1 MKLLKGFTPYRKE
14 DAEKYNRLGW
24 WAELTLGDLLDKAAD
39 IYPNKEAL
47 VDDQSR
53 LTFSQ
58 VRERVNRLAISLMD
72 LGIRTTERVLVQL
85 PNWSE
90 FVYSYFALQKI
101 GAIPV
106 LLIDRYRPYEI
117 NHLFRLTGATSWV
130 VPEKYRKTD
139 YLPIIK
145 DVLKNSPRVKHVI
158 LARGGKHR
166 HLLNLERMI
175 EQAELKERDLGRLA
189 RRRPDPMQVA
199 HMGPTG

>member
-1 MKLLKGFTPYRKE
+1 MKLLKGFTPYKKE

-24 WAELTLGDLLDKAAD
+24 WAGLALGDLLDKAAD

-53 LTFSQ
+53 RTYSG
-58 VRERVNRLAISLMD
+58 VREITNRLAISLLE
-72 LGIRTTERVLVQL
+72 LGIKAMDRVLVQL
-85 PNWSE
+85 PNWNE

-130 VPEKYRKTD
+130 RPGEIQKDRLPTHHKRRIEK
-139 YLPIIK
+139 
-145 DVLKNSPRVKHVI
+145 
-158 LARGGKHR
+158 
-166 HLLNLERMI
+166 
-175 EQAELKERDLGRLA
+175 
-189 RRRPDPMQVA
+189 
-199 HMGPTG
+199 